1 MQGST
6 FPFAA
11 TAEER
16 RRTGDPRPAIG
27 ERYRDREDYLG
38 RVRVAAEQLVAER
51 YLLNEDVD
59 TLLALAGERYDAFA
73 GSPAERGAVGAGAE
87 PG

>member
-6 FPFAA
+6 LPFAT

-16 RRTGDPRPAIG
+16 RRTGDPRAAIG

-38 RVRVAAEQLVAER
+38 RVRAAAEQLVAER